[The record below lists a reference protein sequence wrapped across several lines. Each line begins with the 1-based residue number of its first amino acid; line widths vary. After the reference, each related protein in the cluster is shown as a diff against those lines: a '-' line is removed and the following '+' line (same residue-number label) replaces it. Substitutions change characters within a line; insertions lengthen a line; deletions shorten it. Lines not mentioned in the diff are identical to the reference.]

1 MEAAILSELEIMRDA
16 DLRRAAVFHAVAAAG
31 GIAAASPRL
40 GKSPPA
46 IHHDLKRFEAE
57 IGRPLFERAGRALRL
72 TAAGQALFE
81 SVGRALDE
89 VERTRLR
96 LAREDPALR
105 PLRIATVS
113 AFGRYRLA
121 PRLMAGLP
129 ADRPLELTFGAHE
142 AVLAAV
148 ANGNADL
155 AVTYRPVTAAPVQS
169 KPLAQEEIVLAV
181 ARDASAPEDLDT
193 VAMTT
198 FATYDEYEFVFG
210 HWFETVF
217 GRQPD
222 SLRRLDHTGEIEEAM
237 ESCAA
242 GRGAIIAPLDLVE
255 ATAWR
260 DRVRVARP
268 PGLPACV
275 NTLHLLGLGAA
286 LVSADA
292 DMIRSAL
299 AVEGDEKG
307 SPHDRDRS
315 T

>member
-1 MEAAILSELEIMRDA
+1 MRHA

-89 VERTRLR
+89 VERTRMR
-96 LAREDPALR
+96 LAQEDPALK

-121 PRLMAGLP
+121 PRLMASLP

-142 AVLAAV
+142 TVLAAV
-148 ANGNADL
+148 SSGAADL

-181 ARDASAPEDLDT
+181 ARDAPAPADLE
-193 VAMTT
+193 AMATTT
-198 FATYDEYEFVFG
+198 FVTYDEYEFVFG

-222 SLRRLDHTGEIEEAM
+222 ALRRLDHTGEIEEAM

-255 ATAWR
+255 APAWR
-260 DRVRVARP
+260 ERVRVARP
-268 PGLPACV
+268 PGLPVCV

-292 DMIRSAL
+292 DTIRSAL
-299 AVEGDEKG
+299 AVGAE
-307 SPHDRDRS
+307 P
-315 T
+315 

>member
-1 MEAAILSELEIMRDA
+1 MRHA

-72 TAAGQALFE
+72 TPAGQALFE

-89 VERTRLR
+89 LERTRWR
-96 LAREDPALR
+96 LSQEDPTLR

-121 PRLMAGLP
+121 PALLAGLP
-129 ADRPLELTFGAHE
+129 ADRPLELTFGTHE

-148 ANGNADL
+148 SSGAADL
-155 AVTYRPVTAAPVQS
+155 GVTYRPVTAAPVQS
-169 KPLAQEEIVLAV
+169 RPLAQEEIVLAV
-181 ARDASAPEDLDT
+181 AKQARAPENLDVIT
-193 VAMTT
+193 ATA

-242 GRGAIIAPLDLVE
+242 GRGAIIAPLDLV
-255 ATAWR
+255 AAPSWR
-260 DRVRVARP
+260 ERVRVIRP
-268 PGLPACV
+268 LGLPLCV

-286 LVSADA
+286 LASADA

-299 AVEGDEKG
+299 GDSARPEGTG
-307 SPHDRDRS
+307 R
-315 T
+315 

>member
-1 MEAAILSELEIMRDA
+1 MRHA

-89 VERTRLR
+89 VERTRWR
-96 LAREDPALR
+96 LSQEDPALR

-121 PRLMAGLP
+121 PRLMRSLP
-129 ADRPLELTFGAHE
+129 ADRPLELTFGTHE

-148 ANGNADL
+148 SSGAADL
-155 AVTYRPVTAAPVQS
+155 GVTYRPVTAAPVQS
-169 KPLAQEEIVLAV
+169 RPLAEEEIVLAIGKLAV
-181 ARDASAPEDLDT
+181 EPADLGAMAAT
-193 VAMTT
+193 VFT
-198 FATYDEYEFVFG
+198 TYDEYEFVFG

-222 SLRRLDHTGEIEEAM
+222 SLRRLDHAGEIEEAM

-255 ATAWR
+255 AAAWR
-260 DRVRVARP
+260 ERVRVIRP
-268 PGLPACV
+268 AGLPPCL

-286 LVSADA
+286 LASTDA
-292 DMIRSAL
+292 DMIRSAVGDS
-299 AVEGDEKG
+299 ARTEGTRE
-307 SPHDRDRS
+307 
-315 T
+315 

>member
-1 MEAAILSELEIMRDA
+1 MRHA

-89 VERTRLR
+89 VERTRWR
-96 LAREDPALR
+96 LSQEDPALR

-121 PRLMAGLP
+121 PGLMRSLA
-129 ADRPLELTFGAHE
+129 ADRPLELTFGTHE

-148 ANGNADL
+148 SGGAADL
-155 AVTYRPVTAAPVQS
+155 GVTYRPVTAAPVQS
-169 KPLAQEEIVLAV
+169 KPLAEEEIVLAI
-181 ARDASAPEDLDT
+181 ARTAVEPADLA
-193 VAMTT
+193 AMAATT

-222 SLRRLDHTGEIEEAM
+222 SLRRLDHAGEIEEAM

-255 ATAWR
+255 ASAWR
-260 DRVRVARP
+260 ERVRVIRP
-268 PGLPACV
+268 SGLPLCL

-286 LVSADA
+286 LASADA
-292 DMIRSAL
+292 DMIRTAVGDSART
-299 AVEGDEKG
+299 EGTHG
-307 SPHDRDRS
+307 
-315 T
+315 

>member
-307 SPHDRDRS
+307 IAP
-315 T
+315 